1 MSFVP
6 WGISSENLLDYA
18 VSDIYFEQIEAN
30 TLSVEYKMHPSWL
43 HVRGCNPNI
52 HTSEA
57 AEQTD
62 DQLDHKESQEGPLDL
77 GRYFYIL
84 SQKPVCKVYWLIL
97 IFVLDLLKK
106 WDIYSRWYNIKG
118 LL

>member
-18 VSDIYFEQIEAN
+18 VSDI
-30 TLSVEYKMHPSWL
+30 
-43 HVRGCNPNI
+43 NPNI

-84 SQKPVCKVYWLIL
+84 SQKPVCKLYWLIL

-106 WDIYSRWYNIKG
+106 
-118 LL
+118 